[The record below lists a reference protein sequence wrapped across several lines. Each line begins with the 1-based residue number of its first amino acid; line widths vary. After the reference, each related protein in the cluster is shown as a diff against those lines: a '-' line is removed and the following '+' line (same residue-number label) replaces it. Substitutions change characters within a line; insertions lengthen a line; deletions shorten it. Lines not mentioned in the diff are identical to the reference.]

1 MSVSL
6 VVMVNVAVVLGMP
19 LVREIITV
27 VILIDDLMVVMD
39 VVVVVGEL
47 YSITG
52 FCSYCLW
59 WCRLRWW

>member
-1 MSVSL
+1 M
-6 VVMVNVAVVLGMP
+6 NVAVVVGMP

-27 VILIDDLMVVMD
+27 VILIDDLIVVMD

-52 FCSYCLW
+52 FCSYWL
-59 WCRLRWW
+59 

>member
-6 VVMVNVAVVLGMP
+6 VVMVNVVVVFGMP
-19 LVREIITV
+19 VVREIITV

-39 VVVVVGEL
+39 VVGEL

-52 FCSYCLW
+52 FCSY
-59 WCRLRWW
+59 

>member
-6 VVMVNVAVVLGMP
+6 VVMVNVVVVFGMP
-19 LVREIITV
+19 VVREIITV

-39 VVVVVGEL
+39 VVIVVGEL

-52 FCSYCLW
+52 FCSY
-59 WCRLRWW
+59 